1 MPTKR
6 KSDSNLHFE
15 ITNKTKGKVLPLP
28 FVQIKNTVLGETY
41 ELSLVF
47 VGDATSRTLNRIYR
61 NKDKPTNVLSFPLSK
76 KEGEIF
82 INLKKA
88 KQEAPD
94 FEMPYKR
101 FVAYLYI
108 HGLLHLKGLDH
119 GKKME
124 SLETRFLKKF
134 EF

>member
-1 MPTKR
+1 MRTKP
-6 KSDSNLHFE
+6 KSDNPVHFE

-28 FVQIKNTVLGETY
+28 FAQIKEAVLGEAY
-41 ELSLVF
+41 DLSLVF
-47 VGDATSRTLNRIYR
+47 VGDATSRRLNRIYR

-88 KQEAPD
+88 RTEAPD
-94 FEMPYKR
+94 FEMPFKR

-124 SLETRFLKKF
+124 QLESKFLKRF
-134 EF
+134 GF

>member
-1 MPTKR
+1 MRTKQ
-6 KSDSNLHFE
+6 KSDNPVHFE

-28 FVQIKNTVLGETY
+28 FAQIKEAVLGESY
-41 ELSLVF
+41 DLSLVF
-47 VGDATSRTLNRIYR
+47 VGDTTSRKLNRIYR
-61 NKDKPTNVLSFPLSK
+61 DKDKPTNVLSFPLSK

-88 KQEAPD
+88 RAEAPD
-94 FEMPYKR
+94 FDMPYKT
-101 FVAYLYI
+101 FVAYLFI

-124 SLETRFLKKF
+124 ALETQFLKKF